1 MSKKFDVVVIGS
13 GLGGLCAALE
23 CLRAGKKVLLV
34 EQHNLPGGFAS
45 SFTRGRFEFE
55 PSLHELPNTRTES
68 TTSGVVRYLMEDA
81 ELRIDFLSIPE
92 AYRLILTDQNLDA
105 CLPFGVDDFIK
116 AIEKEVPGS
125 TPAVTNFMNLC
136 KEVQNAFNALE
147 GSGKRVPIIQTIKK
161 YTNFIRTGSATVK
174 QVANARNMPKKALD
188 MIYPYWCYL
197 GVPASRMSF
206 SIWAALLDTYI
217 SAGALI
223 PKFRSHEIA
232 CAFLEKIYEL
242 GGTVQFNSK
251 VTSIQVHEGQV
262 AGVILANGEIIQ
274 SKQVI
279 SNTSPTNLFNNLV
292 SPKKEVPRKAYANIN
307 TRKHGLSLFVVYLGL
322 NASKEE
328 LGLNEYS
335 YFISPH
341 MDTERLYTSTYN
353 INTDEIM
360 QASICLNAAN
370 PGCSPE
376 GTTILS
382 ITAGFHA
389 EAWEKISAKE
399 YFKTKDRIAKKL
411 IQQFEKATNTDIFKH
426 IEEIEI
432 ATPETFARY
441 TGAYNGIVYGYE
453 PEPWDG
459 IVPRVLAQ
467 DKENY
472 IEGIQFCGGFSYR
485 CHGYGSSV
493 MSGKAAA
500 ERTCAKMEGA
510 S

>member
-1 MSKKFDVVVIGS
+1 MSNKFDVVVIGS

-55 PSLHELPNTRTES
+55 PSLHELPNTRAES

-81 ELRIDFLSIPE
+81 KLRIDFLSIPE
-92 AYRLILTDQNLDA
+92 AYRLILTDQKLDV
-105 CLPFGVDDFIK
+105 CLPFGVDNFIK
-116 AIEKEVPGS
+116 TIEKEVPGS

-136 KEVQNAFNALE
+136 KEIQNAFNALE
-147 GSGKRVPIIQTIKK
+147 GTGTRVPIIETIRK
-161 YTNFIRTGSATVK
+161 YTNFIRTGSATVEE
-174 QVANARNMPKKALD
+174 VANALNMPKKALD

-223 PKFRSHEIA
+223 PKLRSHEIA

-251 VTSIQVHEGQV
+251 VTAIQVQERQV
-262 AGVILANGEIIQ
+262 TGVLLANGETIQ

-279 SNTSPTNLFNNLV
+279 SNTSPTNLFSNLV
-292 SPKKEVPRKAYANIN
+292 FPKKEVPREAYANIN

-328 LGLNEYS
+328 LGLKEYS

-341 MDTERLYTSTYN
+341 MDTERLYNSTYS

-370 PGCSPE
+370 PDCSPE

-389 EAWEKISAKE
+389 EAWEKVSDKD
-399 YFKTKDRIAKKL
+399 YFRTKDRIAKKL
-411 IQQFEKATNTDIFKH
+411 IQQFEKATNTEIFSH

-432 ATPETFARY
+432 AAPETFARY

-500 ERTCAKMEGA
+500 ERTCAKLVGV

>member
-1 MSKKFDVVVIGS
+1 MGETYDVIIIGS

-34 EQHNLPGGFAS
+34 ERHNLPGGYAS

-55 PSLHELPNTRTES
+55 PSLHELPNTRAES
-68 TTSGVVRYLMEDA
+68 TTSGVVRYLLEDA
-81 ELRIDFLSIPE
+81 KLRITFLAIPE
-92 AYRLILTDQNLDA
+92 AYRLILTEQHLDA
-105 CLPFGVDDFIK
+105 SLPFGVDAFIK
-116 AIEKEVPGS
+116 TIEQEVPGS
-125 TPAVTNFMNLC
+125 TFAVTKFMTLC
-136 KEVQNAFNALE
+136 KEVQDSFNALE
-147 GSGKRVPIIQTIKK
+147 KSGKKINNSQIFKK
-161 YTNFIRTGSATVK
+161 YGNFIRTGSATVEK
-174 QVANARNMPKKALD
+174 VAKALDMPKKALD

-197 GVPASRMSF
+197 GVPAGRMSF

-223 PKFRSHEIA
+223 PEFRSHEIS
-232 CAFLEKIYEL
+232 CAFLEKIYQFE
-242 GGTVQFNSK
+242 GTVRFNSE
-251 VTSIQVHEGQV
+251 VTAVNVKEKQVTG
-262 AGVILANGEIIQ
+262 ITLANGETIYSRQIIC
-274 SKQVI
+274 
-279 SNTSPTNLFNNLV
+279 NTSPTNVFNNLV
-292 SPKKEVPRKAYANIN
+292 SPKEEVPKRAYAAIN

-328 LGLNEYS
+328 LGLHEYS

-341 MDTERLYTSTYN
+341 MDTEKLYTSTYD
-353 INTDEIM
+353 IETDEIM

-370 PGCSPE
+370 PDCSPK

-389 EAWEKISAKE
+389 EAWEHVSNDA

-411 IQQFEKATNTDIFKH
+411 IHQFEKATNTEIFKH

-459 IVPRVLAQ
+459 IVPRVLSQ
-467 DKENY
+467 EKENY

-500 ERTCAKMEGA
+500 ERTCAKMDGP